1 MVALT
6 REVIGFFV
14 CWIRLSSSQPWS
26 SEHYS
31 IRNHPVLPQA
41 VILVGNPYDC
51 SRLIVC
57 REAAHL
63 GRRLEEELQ
72 SSLTSIK
79 EADVH
84 LELNSHADSTKDV
97 SF

>member
-1 MVALT
+1 M
-6 REVIGFFV
+6 F
-14 CWIRLSSSQPWS
+14 
-26 SEHYS
+26 
-31 IRNHPVLPQA
+31 
-41 VILVGNPYDC
+41 
-51 SRLIVC
+51 C

-84 LELNSHADSTKDV
+84 LELNSHADSAKDV